1 MNIARFIASGCGSGY
16 SPVAPGTAGSLV
28 ALIVGAGLY
37 ALSPW
42 LLAGAALAI
51 AAVGVWAVQAS
62 NAKGDPGWIVIDE
75 FLGQWIALLGLATLS
90 PLGLIAAFALF
101 RLFDIWKPGPVGWA
115 DRWHT
120 SAGVMADDA
129 IAGAMAAAVLFATRA
144 LGPLGGDAIAGRIGL
159 AILGAFQTLFLV
171 AGAHAASPPATE
183 AQHGMVV
190 SAQRLAAEAGVA
202 MLKRGG
208 NAVDAAVAVGYVEA
222 VTNPCCGNI
231 GGGGFLV
238 ARLANGRNV
247 FIDFRETAP
256 AAATETMFL
265 DAQGKPIPDASL
277 RGWNAVAVPG
287 TVAGLDAALSQY
299 GTLPRATVMAPAIA
313 LAKRGYVLTA
323 ADAHIFERAA
333 ARLGRDPAVARI
345 FLHPDASP
353 YRQGERLIQRELAT
367 TLAAIA
373 AHGPPAF
380 YQGAIP
386 ARIEAESHGALTA
399 ADFAGYRITQSEPL
413 SCAYRGYVFLSAP
426 PPSSGGVALCEILGV
441 LQGYDLPA
449 TGFNSAATLHLMT
462 EAMRHAF
469 FDRNTYL
476 GDPAF
481 VANPVQWLLS
491 AEHAS
496 AIRAAIAD
504 KATPSATLRNGAAPH
519 EKPETTHYSVADD
532 RGNAV
537 SVTFTLNGAFG
548 AGVVAPGAGFLLND
562 EMDDFTVK
570 PGSANL
576 FGLVQGANNAIA
588 PGKRPLSSMTPTIV
602 LHDGHLAMVLGS
614 PGGPRIITIAL
625 QVALNAIDHR
635 MAPQAAVDAPRI
647 HHQWLPD
654 TIFAEPFALSADTRA
669 ALTAMGYKIVDQQ
682 PWGAAA
688 LIVVGGTI
696 AERRAGSSGNDEATI
711 SAMRPGWF
719 YGASDPRR
727 PAGAAIGY

>member
-1 MNIARFIASGCGSGY
+1 MTIARFIASGFGSGY
-16 SPVAPGTAGSLV
+16 CPVAPGTAGSLV
-28 ALIVGAGLY
+28 ALVLGSVLFAQ
-37 ALSPW
+37 SPW

-51 AAVGVWAVQAS
+51 GIGGVWAVHAS
-62 NAKGDPGWIVIDE
+62 EAKGDPGWIVIDE
-75 FLGQWIALLGLATLS
+75 FAGQWIALLGLGTLS
-90 PLGLIAAFALF
+90 WLGLLAAFALF

-120 SAGVMADDA
+120 PAGVMADDV
-129 IAGAMAAAVLFATRA
+129 IAGAMAAGVLLAIRG
-144 LGPLGGDAIAGRIGL
+144 LGALGGDAIASRIGL
-159 AILGAFQTLFLV
+159 AVISGFQALFLI

-202 MLKRGG
+202 ILKQGG
-208 NAVDAAVAVGYVEA
+208 NAVDAAVAVGYAEA

-238 ARLANGRNV
+238 ARLSDGRSV
-247 FIDFRETAP
+247 FIDFRESAP
-256 AAATETMFL
+256 AAATATMFL

-277 RGWNAVAVPG
+277 HGWKAVAVPG
-287 TVAGLDAALSQY
+287 TVAGLDAVLLQY

-313 LAKRGYVLTA
+313 LAKRGYILTG
-323 ADAHIFERAA
+323 ADADIFARGAA
-333 ARLGRDPAVARI
+333 KLRHDPGVARI
-345 FLHPDASP
+345 FLHPDGAP
-353 YRQGERLIQRELAT
+353 YRAGERLIQPELAA

-373 AHGPPAF
+373 AHGPDAF
-380 YQGAIP
+380 YHGAIP
-386 ARIEAESHGALTA
+386 ARIEAASHGALTA
-399 ADFAGYRITQSEPL
+399 ADFAAYKITQSEPL

-441 LQGYDLPA
+441 LQGYDLRA
-449 TGFNSAATLHLMT
+449 AGFNAAATIHPMT

-481 VANPVQWLLS
+481 VANPMAWLLS
-491 AEHAS
+491 PEHAAGIRG
-496 AIRAAIAD
+496 AITD
-504 KATPSATLRNGAAPH
+504 KATPSETLGAGVAPH
-519 EKPETTHYSVADD
+519 EHPETTHYSVADD

-537 SVTFTLNGAFG
+537 AVTFTLNGAFG
-548 AGVVAPGAGFLLND
+548 ATVIAPGAGFLLND

-576 FGLVQGANNAIA
+576 FGLVQGTNNAIA

-602 LHDGHLAMVLGS
+602 LHDGHIAMVLGS
-614 PGGPRIITIAL
+614 PGGPRIITIVL
-625 QVALNAIDHR
+625 QVALNAIDHG

-654 TIFAEPFALSADTRA
+654 RIVAEPFALSADTKA
-669 ALTAMGYKIVDQQ
+669 ALTAMGYKIVEQR
-682 PWGAAA
+682 PWGASA
-688 LIVVGGTI
+688 LIVVGGSI
-696 AERRAGSSGNDEATI
+696 AEQQAGSAGNDESATGG
-711 SAMRPGWF
+711 MRPGWF